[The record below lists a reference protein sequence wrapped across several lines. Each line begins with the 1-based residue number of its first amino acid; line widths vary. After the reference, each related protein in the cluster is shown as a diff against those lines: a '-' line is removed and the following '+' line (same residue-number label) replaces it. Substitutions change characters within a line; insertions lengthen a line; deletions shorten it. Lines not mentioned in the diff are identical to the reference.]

1 MFVFCTVAA
10 KRDDSK
16 KFDGSAT
23 PDLALVDTEYRDVVW
38 IDAKH
43 PSQWETAIL
52 EQLGETWQTS
62 EGLKKED
69 IWPNRLEIDLN
80 EFREMDS
87 LSVDSLSE
95 GMFETI
101 RDSLGN

>member
-1 MFVFCTVAA
+1 MFVFCTIAA

-43 PSQWETAIL
+43 PTQWESAIL
-52 EQLGETWQTS
+52 EQLGETWKAS
-62 EGLKKED
+62 ENLSDED
-69 IWPNRLEIDLN
+69 IWPNRIEIDLD
-80 EFREMDS
+80 EFKQMDS
-87 LSVDSLSE
+87 LSAGSISEELIEAVMDS
-95 GMFETI
+95 I
-101 RDSLGN
+101 NN